1 MTDMHVLR
9 AIGDQ
14 IQAAERDARFATSR
28 SEIRAARKRLLSLRK
43 HARSVARDARRTWG
57 R

>member
-1 MTDMHVLR
+1 MTDIHILR

-14 IQAAERDARFATSR
+14 IHAAERDARFATSR
-28 SEIRAARKRLLSLRK
+28 REIKAARKRLVSLRK
-43 HARSVARDARRTWG
+43 HARTVARDVRRTWG

>member
-9 AIGDQ
+9 VIGDQ

-28 SEIRAARKRLLSLRK
+28 REIKAARKRLVSLRK
-43 HARSVARDARRTWG
+43 HARTVARDVRRTWG